1 MIIFQSKVYIFSKL
15 RMIKCLLDQI
25 LDTADMSLII
35 QKIDSYCFQ
44 RSLLQSKHM
53 KDSKGIHYVPFQGI
67 QPHTYFPFR
76 QSKYM

>member
-1 MIIFQSKVYIFSKL
+1 MIIFQSKVYNFSKL

>member
-1 MIIFQSKVYIFSKL
+1 
-15 RMIKCLLDQI
+15 MIKCLLDQI

-44 RSLLQSKHM
+44 GSLLQSKHM

-67 QPHTYFPFR
+67 QPQTFLFIKSSTGEV
-76 QSKYM
+76 SKGQ